1 MGLLRKLFYKKPPD
15 GLLEICERVHV
26 FDSCFSIDSWEEENY
41 KVHMKGIV
49 SNLPTHFPEASFLVF
64 NFHDGEKK
72 SYMTELLSEYDMTIM
87 DYSCHYEGC
96 PLIAME
102 VLHHFMKSCESWLSL
117 DQNNLLLMHCEK
129 GGWPVLAFVLA
140 ALLLY
145 RKQYSGEQ
153 KTLDMIYR
161 QAPNERLQV
170 LSSLN
175 PMPSQLRYLQYI
187 SRRNV
192 AADWPPLDRA
202 LTLDCI
208 ILRHIPNIDGDG
220 GCRPIFRIYGQD
232 PLLAAEKT
240 PKLLYSS
247 PKRSKYVRYYKQK
260 ECALVKIDI
269 NCNVQDDVVVEC
281 VNLNGKEREKMI
293 FRVVF
298 NTAFIRSN
306 ILMLNRDEIDI
317 LWDAKEQFPKEFR
330 AEILFSDMDA
340 AASDTPTDPFRYEE
354 KEGLPVEAFSKV
366 QEMFNNVDWLD
377 SKSDAY
383 NMLQQIGALSMAQ
396 EKYDSDSNNSVDSPQ
411 QGRTSPRTLWEE
423 KLLAALPGSPRSP
436 RTMGLKNLVVPSD
449 KSPVSKEAKPQGSQ
463 IEPFNQSDV
472 SHQQNNQSAALA
484 NDHPSKASSSESSPA
499 SVVASPVASP
509 LTAFGKEDRAARQ
522 TPPAKSPPPKTPL
535 AKEDPAVR
543 VTSPA
548 KSPPPKTLLAKED
561 PVVRVTSPA
570 TPPVKEDQIINGVP
584 PETSPSLKEIL
595 AGLMT
600 SPAPTPPSAS
610 PLSKLEA
617 GRDGPLEVPSPPP
630 TMPPFKEN
638 AASTPAP
645 IPSLPPLH
653 SIQEA
658 SLTTSSSAPPPPPPP
673 SPTAGASSV
682 FPPTLEPLSPPTGSS
697 PPPPTISSS
706 TPPPQPSTVSA
717 PPPPQQPPTVSSA
730 AAPQQPPTVSSSA
743 HPPPPTVSSSAPPP
757 QPPTVS
763 SSAHPPPPTV
773 SSSPPPPH
781 PPPPPTGSSTL
792 PPPPPPPPPTGSST
806 LPPPPPPPPT
816 TGSSSAPPP
825 PPPPPTTG
833 SSSAPPP
840 PPPPPTT
847 GSSSAPPPP
856 PPPPNTGSSS
866 APPPPPAP
874 FGKKAGGGPS
884 APAPPPFISSA
895 NAKNRLVS
903 RGHSKNDKKLKPLH
917 WLKLSRAVQGSL
929 WAEAQKTGEA
939 SKAPEIDISE
949 LENLFSAA
957 APNTGR
963 SKSSSRTA
971 KTPKTEKVQL
981 IDHRRA
987 YNCEIMLSKVKVPLP
1002 ELMSSVLALE
1012 ESTLDADQVDNLIK
1026 FCPTKEEMELLKGY
1040 TGDRDKLGKCEQF
1053 FLELMEVPRVES
1065 KLRVFS
1071 FKIQFRSQVSDLRR
1085 SLNIVNS
1092 TAEEVRNSVKLK
1104 RVMQTILSLGNALN
1118 QGTARGA
1125 AIGFRLDSLLKLTD
1139 TRARNNKMTLMHYLC
1154 KVLAD
1159 KLPVV
1164 LDFSKDIS
1172 SLEPASKI
1180 QLKFLAEEMQA
1191 ISKGLEKV
1199 VQELSSS
1206 ENDGPVSDK
1215 FREKLKE
1222 FLCFAEAEVRSLASL
1237 YAGVGRHVDA
1247 LILYFGEDPA
1257 KCSFEQVTTTL
1268 LNFVRMFI
1276 KAHDENCKQLEQEMK
1291 KSAENEKS
1299 KSSPLQNESKNILQ
1313 TSMKSN
1319 NVN

>member
-1 MGLLRKLFYKKPPD
+1 
-15 GLLEICERVHV
+15 
-26 FDSCFSIDSWEEENY
+26 
-41 KVHMKGIV
+41 MKGIV
-49 SNLPTHFPEASFLVF
+49 SNLPNHFPEASFLVF
-64 NFHDGEKK
+64 NFHGGEKK
-72 SYMTELLSEYDMTIM
+72 SYIAELLSEYNMKIM
-87 DYSCHYEGC
+87 DYTCHSEGC

-102 VLHHFMKSCESWLSL
+102 VLHHFMRSCESWLSF
-117 DQNNLLLMHCEK
+117 DQNNLLLMHCER
-129 GGWPVLAFVLA
+129 GGWPLLAFVLA

-161 QAPNERLQV
+161 QAPNERLQM

-192 AADWPPLDRA
+192 AADGPSLDQS
-202 LTLDCI
+202 LTLDCV
-208 ILRHIPNIDGDG
+208 ILRHIPNIDGEG

-232 PLLAAEKT
+232 PSVAADKT

-247 PKRSKYVRYYKQK
+247 PKRSKHVRYYKQK

-269 NCNVQDDVVVEC
+269 NCHVQDDVVVEC
-281 VNLNGKEREKMI
+281 VNLNGKERQKII

-298 NTAFIRSN
+298 NAAFIRSN

-317 LWDAKEQFPKEFR
+317 LWDAKEQFPKEFT
-330 AEILFSDMDA
+330 AEILFSEMDA
-340 AASDTPTDPFRYEE
+340 ASSVTPADPFRYEE

-366 QEMFNNVDWLD
+366 QEMFNDVDWMD
-377 SKSDAY
+377 SKSDATY
-383 NMLQQIGALSMAQ
+383 NMLQQIGALNIAQ
-396 EKYDSDSNNSVDSPQ
+396 EKSDSDSNNSVDSPR

-436 RTMGLKNLVVPSD
+436 TTMCLKTLVVPSV
-449 KSPVSKEAKPQGSQ
+449 KSPVSKEAKPQDSR

-484 NDHPSKASSSESSPA
+484 KNHPTKASSSVSSPA
-499 SVVASPVASP
+499 SAVASPGASP
-509 LTAFGKEDRAARQ
+509 LTPFGKEDCAARE
-522 TPPAKSPPPKTPL
+522 TPPDKSPPPKTP
-535 AKEDPAVR
+535 PV
-543 VTSPA
+543 
-548 KSPPPKTLLAKED
+548 KED
-561 PVVRVTSPA
+561 PVVRVTSLA
-570 TPPVKEDQIINGVP
+570 TPPVKENQIISGTP

-595 AGLMT
+595 AGLMKT
-600 SPAPTPPSAS
+600 PAPIPLSAS
-610 PLSKLEA
+610 PLSKLESA
-617 GRDGPLEVPSPPP
+617 RVRPLEVPAPPT

-638 AASTPAP
+638 AASMPAP
-645 IPSLPPLH
+645 PPSLPPLYC
-653 SIQEA
+653 IQEA
-658 SLTTSSSAPPPPPPP
+658 SPTTSSSAPPPPPPP

-682 FPPTLEPLSPPTGSS
+682 PPTTLAPPSPPTGSS
-697 PPPPTISSS
+697 PPPS
-706 TPPPQPSTVSA
+706 PPPQPPTVSA
-717 PPPPQQPPTVSSA
+717 ATTPPQPPTVSSA
-730 AAPQQPPTVSSSA
+730 ATP
-743 HPPPPTVSSSAPPP
+743 PPPPTVSSSAPPP
-757 QPPTVS
+757 
-763 SSAHPPPPTV
+763 
-773 SSSPPPPH
+773 
-781 PPPPPTGSSTL
+781 PPPTGSSTA
-792 PPPPPPPPPTGSST
+792 PPPPPPTGSLTTPPPPPTAGSSSAPLPPPHPPTTGSST
-806 LPPPPPPPPT
+806 APPQPPTAGSSSAPLPLPHPPTTGSSIAPPPPPTVGSSTAPPPPPPPPPPT
-816 TGSSSAPPP
+816 TGSS
-825 PPPPPTTG
+825 T
-833 SSSAPPP
+833 
-840 PPPPPTT
+840 
-847 GSSSAPPPP
+847 
-856 PPPPNTGSSS
+856 

-874 FGKKAGGGPS
+874 FGKKAGSGPS

-895 NAKNRLVS
+895 NAKNRLLS
-903 RGHSKNDKKLKPLH
+903 RGHSKNDQNKKLKPLH

-929 WAEAQKTGEA
+929 WAEAQKTGEV

-963 SKSSSRTA
+963 SKSSSRAA
-971 KTPKTEKVQL
+971 KGPKTEKVQL
-981 IDHRRA
+981 
-987 YNCEIMLSKVKVPLP
+987 
-1002 ELMSSVLALE
+1002 SSVLALE
-1012 ESTLDADQVDNLIK
+1012 ESALDADQVDNLIK

-1071 FKIQFRSQVSDLRR
+1071 FKIQFRSQ
-1085 SLNIVNS
+1085 I
-1092 TAEEVRNSVKLK
+1092 RNSVKLK

-1118 QGTARGA
+1118 QGTARGS

-1164 LDFSKDIS
+1164 LDFTKDVS

-1206 ENDGPVSDK
+1206 ENDGPVSDN
-1215 FREKLKE
+1215 FRKELKE

-1247 LILYFGEDPA
+1247 LIVYFGEDPA
-1257 KCSFEQVTTTL
+1257 KCSFEQVTSTL
-1268 LNFVRMFI
+1268 LNFVRMFN

-1291 KSAENEKS
+1291 KLAENEKS
-1299 KSSPLQNESKNILQ
+1299 KASPLQNESKNTLQ
-1313 TSMKSN
+1313 TS
-1319 NVN
+1319 